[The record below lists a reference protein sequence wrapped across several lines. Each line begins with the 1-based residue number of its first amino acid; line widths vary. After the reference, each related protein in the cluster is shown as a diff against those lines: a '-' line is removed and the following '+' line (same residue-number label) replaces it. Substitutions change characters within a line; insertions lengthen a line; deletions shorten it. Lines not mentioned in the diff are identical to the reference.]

1 MRYLI
6 IGAGGIG
13 CYYGARLQN
22 SGHSVSYLARGKHLL
37 TMQQKGLKVTHEDF
51 EFCGDVEAFNSQQ
64 LLQAKTC
71 NQYDLIILT
80 TKSGSTSIILNEL
93 KIWLEAADT
102 PFLSLQNGVDNEP
115 LISDVV
121 GEKRTLGGL
130 AVRIG
135 GHIISA
141 GKIEA
146 TGPAQIILGAWPN
159 SFSCATQ
166 EEQVV
171 DNFSKEFNE
180 ASIPTRVSSNI
191 QHELWRKLIINNGVN
206 PLSALTNLD
215 TRTLTS
221 HPVLTK
227 TVYQLMEEVAHVAKA
242 DNVELV
248 KKDVDEMYDLICT
261 FDAIKTSMLVDKEKG
276 RPLELDAIC
285 GAVLN
290 RAHKLGIETPVTEL
304 INALLLLQE

>member
-1 MRYLI
+1 M
-6 IGAGGIG
+6 
-13 CYYGARLQN
+13 
-22 SGHSVSYLARGKHLL
+22 
-37 TMQQKGLKVTHEDF
+37 
-51 EFCGDVEAFNSQQ
+51 
-64 LLQAKTC
+64 
-71 NQYDLIILT
+71 
-80 TKSGSTSIILNEL
+80 
-93 KIWLEAADT
+93 
-102 PFLSLQNGVDNEP
+102 SLQNGVDNEP
-115 LISDVV
+115 LIADVV

-166 EEQVV
+166 QEQVI
-171 DNFSKEFNE
+171 DNFAKEFNE

-215 TRTLTS
+215 TRALTS

-227 TVYQLMEEVAHVAKA
+227 TVYQLMEEVAYVAKA

-290 RAHKLGIETPVTEL
+290 RAHRLGIETPVTEL